1 MLNWIFILLIAS
13 AVLTAAFNG
22 NMPKVTTAGIASA
35 KTAVDL
41 AIGLAGQMAL
51 WLGFMGVLREAGLMR
66 SIANALRP
74 LMSRL
79 FPQIPPDH
87 PAMGAMI
94 LNLAANILGLGNAAT
109 PFGLKAMT
117 ELQKLNPYPTV
128 ATNSMALFLA
138 LNTSGVAV
146 LPLGVIAVRA
156 TLKSADPAGITLPS
170 ILATGFNTVVA
181 VIVAK
186 ALENRARFAPT
197 RFVDEPP
204 SRSTSIDTAA
214 KAAPMRVDET
224 PTHGVDLTAAP
235 RADGDRAPAAAAPRA
250 VDEKAL
256 AEAEK
261 AAAPRPP
268 ARGARLVI
276 ALLVVGAI
284 LFALVRHFIRIVP
297 QQSWFDASRGVLSDW
312 VLPILMLSI
321 VTFGFGRKV
330 KVYESFVAAAKEGF
344 QISVMIIPFLVA
356 IIVAIGMFRA
366 SGAMEAVIGAI
377 GPLTSRIGFPAEA
390 LPMAFIRP
398 LSGSGAL
405 AVMIETMTAHGPDS
419 FIGYLVSVL
428 NGSSETT
435 FYILAVYFGSVGVR
449 ALRHTLIAC
458 ITADLVGV
466 VMSAVVCHLF
476 FPDAPLTR

>member
-1 MLNWIFILLIAS
+1 MLNWIFILLIGS
-13 AVLTAAFNG
+13 AVLTGAFSG
-22 NMPKVTTAGIASA
+22 SMPKVTAAGISSA
-35 KTAVDL
+35 KTAVEL

-66 SIANALRP
+66 SIANGLRP
-74 LMSRL
+74 LMVRL
-79 FPQIPPDH
+79 FPQVPPEH

-94 LNLAANILGLGNAAT
+94 MNFAANILGLGNAAT
-109 PFGLKAMT
+109 PFGLKAMG

-128 ATNSMALFLA
+128 ATNPMALFMA
-138 LNTSGVAV
+138 INTSGIAV

-156 TLKSADPAGITLPS
+156 TLKSTDPAGITIPS
-170 ILATGFNTVVA
+170 ILATGCNTIVA
-181 VIVAK
+181 VLVAK
-186 ALENRARFAPT
+186 ALENRTRFAPA
-197 RFVDEPP
+197 RFVDHAPTP
-204 SRSTSIDTAA
+204 ATSLATAA
-214 KAAPMRVDET
+214 AAAPLRVDES
-224 PTHGVDLTAAP
+224 PTHGVDLTATTRPGADDPASRPAP
-235 RADGDRAPAAAAPRA
+235 RI
-250 VDEKAL
+250 DEKAL

-268 ARGARLVI
+268 SRGGRRVI
-276 ALLVVGAI
+276 VLLVLAAVV
-284 LFALVRHFIRIVP
+284 FALVRHFVRAP
-297 QQSWFDASRGVLSDW
+297 SAQPWFETARGVLSDW

-344 QISVMIIPFLVA
+344 QIAVMIIPFLVA

-377 GPLTSRIGFPAEA
+377 GPITSRIGFPAEA

-405 AVMIETMTAHGPDS
+405 AVMIETMTAYGPDS

-458 ITADLVGV
+458 LTADFFGI
-466 VMSAVVCHLF
+466 VMSAVVTHLF
-476 FPDAPLTR
+476 FGGAPMPH